1 MHIFQIQSSMG
12 GKATLGPKFPK
23 EAHGTQVCA
32 CNMDRNMDMNAFTSA
47 CIAVWM
53 DERLMCGSGG
63 ARTHGTPMRAVTG
76 LISLQ
81 ADGTDL
87 IQRRGCR
94 GEGTLEGAKEERNH
108 RKGKG
113 SSGPKGCRA
122 EAEWAWGR

>member
-1 MHIFQIQSSMG
+1 M
-12 GKATLGPKFPK
+12 
-23 EAHGTQVCA
+23 V
-32 CNMDRNMDMNAFTSA
+32 
-47 CIAVWM
+47 IAVA
-53 DERLMCGSGG
+53 DRAGKGGGRGGLTRVTATCRHSTARVEAVATREVGPLVGEGRGRAETGLMCGSGG